1 MAADAGTVAKT
12 RVLKAPEVR
21 RAELVNCAQGLFL
34 TRGYERTSINDVIT
48 AAGVSKGAF
57 YHHFRS
63 KEDLLEAIA
72 ARFARESVVFI
83 GRVKADHTLDALSR
97 LNRLLSLRREWKRE
111 HIAELRAMFTTLL
124 RPENAVLYHR
134 ILGAVFEVVTPALAQ
149 MIAQGEAEGRFH
161 AGDPRVAAETL
172 LGLANGRRA
181 LIMAALAAAETD
193 PETGV
198 RMIAE
203 RIRAEE
209 HIANR
214 VLGLTAGSV
223 DLLGAEDALR
233 DMIQAW
239 RQGGRAGAAKAT
251 AG

>member
-1 MAADAGTVAKT
+1 
-12 RVLKAPEVR
+12 
-21 RAELVNCAQGLFL
+21 
-34 TRGYERTSINDVIT
+34 
-48 AAGVSKGAF
+48 
-57 YHHFRS
+57 
-63 KEDLLEAIA
+63 
-72 ARFARESVVFI
+72 
-83 GRVKADHTLDALSR
+83 
-97 LNRLLSLRREWKRE
+97 
-111 HIAELRAMFTTLL
+111 MFTTLL